1 MIEQKS
7 DPVLCF
13 FFHDSLKDMILL
25 FVFFPRQRKKKVNF
39 MSLEKNK
46 LFFSDYLRSPVAQNA
61 YLKEKKSAVSSTDL
75 ILIWTLWISKVSSQ
89 NARIFPRSVSFF
101 SLFTVPMHHW
111 VVTREHSSTVL
122 GGWTWKTAEQCFKY
136 VSKIIINES
145 YSQINRW

>member
-39 MSLEKNK
+39 MSLEKKK
-46 LFFSDYLRSPVAQNA
+46 LFFSDNLRSPVAQKA

-75 ILIWTLWISKVSSQ
+75 ILI
-89 NARIFPRSVSFF
+89 
-101 SLFTVPMHHW
+101 
-111 VVTREHSSTVL
+111 
-122 GGWTWKTAEQCFKY
+122 
-136 VSKIIINES
+136 
-145 YSQINRW
+145 

>member
-1 MIEQKS
+1 MILS
-7 DPVLCF
+7 SAF
-13 FFHDSLKDMILL
+13 FFMILWRIWFCCL
-25 FVFFPRQRKKKVNF
+25 FFFPAKEKKKVNF
-39 MSLEKNK
+39 MSLEKKK

-136 VSKIIINES
+136 VSKIISNES
-145 YSQINRW
+145 YSQINCW